1 MNDTVT
7 MLAKHYS
14 PKLLDQILFIKVV
27 GESINELESKVI
39 SNCLKKYEVGVGS
52 DE

>member
-1 MNDTVT
+1 MSETIT

-14 PKLLDQILFIKVV
+14 TKLLEQILFIKIV
-27 GESINELESKVI
+27 GESINELEETSTI
-39 SNCLKKYEVGVGS
+39 EKYEVGAGS